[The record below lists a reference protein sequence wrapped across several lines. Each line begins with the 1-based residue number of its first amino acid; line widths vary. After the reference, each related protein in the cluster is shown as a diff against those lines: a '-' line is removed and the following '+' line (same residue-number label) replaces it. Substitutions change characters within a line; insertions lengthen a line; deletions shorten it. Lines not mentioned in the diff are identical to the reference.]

1 MIFSKGRIMAGQG
14 KESGTSVAVWDL
26 PVRFFH
32 WSLVVLLV
40 IAWSTAQ
47 AGLSWMTYHLWTGYT
62 VLTLILFRL
71 LWGIFGSRHARF
83 SDFLTAPGA
92 AWGYARQM
100 ATGRHPFY
108 LGHNP
113 LGGYMVTLLLTLVLI
128 QVGTGL
134 FATDDILVSGP
145 MADRVSGHFSR
156 LLTGL
161 HKLNVN
167 ILIGAVVV
175 HVAAI
180 GYYRWRFGENL
191 VRAMVTGEKILP
203 VKMTLPQEAPT
214 SLGRALGLLAL
225 SAAVVYALVNVP

>member
-1 MIFSKGRIMAGQG
+1 MVERETI
-14 KESGTSVAVWDL
+14 SGTSMAVWDL
-26 PVRFFH
+26 PVRLFH

-47 AGLSWMTYHLWTGYT
+47 AGLSWMTYHLWAGYA

-71 LWGIFGSRHARF
+71 LWGMFGSRYARF
-83 SDFLTAPGA
+83 SDFIAPPGA
-92 AWGYARQM
+92 AWRYAQQL
-100 ATGRHPFY
+100 AAGRHPFY

-113 LGGYMVTLLLTLVLI
+113 LGGYMVVLLLMLVLI

-134 FATDDILVSGP
+134 FATDDILVAGP
-145 MADRVSGHFSR
+145 LADRVPGRISR

-167 ILIGAVVV
+167 ILIAAVTAHVV
-175 HVAAI
+175 AI

-191 VRAMVTGEKILP
+191 VRAMVTGRKILP
-203 VKMTLPQEAPT
+203 PERVPPQGERFA
-214 SLGRALGLLAL
+214 LGRAVSLLVL
-225 SAAVVYALVNVP
+225 SALAVYAVVNGF

>member
-1 MIFSKGRIMAGQG
+1 MA
-14 KESGTSVAVWDL
+14 ERETVSGTSVAVWDL
-26 PVRFFH
+26 PVRLFH

-47 AGLSWMTYHLWTGYT
+47 AGLSWMPYHLWTGYA

-83 SDFLTAPGA
+83 SDFIGPPGA
-92 AWGYARQM
+92 AWRYARQL
-100 ATGRHPFY
+100 AAGRHPFY

-113 LGGYMVTLLLTLVLI
+113 LGGYMVALLLTLVLI

-145 MADRVSGHFSR
+145 LADRVPGRINR

-167 ILIGAVVV
+167 ILIVAVTV
-175 HVAAI
+175 HVVAI

-191 VRAMVTGEKILP
+191 VRAMVTGKKILP
-203 VKMTLPQEAPT
+203 PERVPPQEERSA
-214 SLGRALGLLAL
+214 LGRAVGLLVL
-225 SAAVVYALVNVP
+225 SALAVYAVVNGF

>member
-1 MIFSKGRIMAGQG
+1 MVERG
-14 KESGTSVAVWDL
+14 ESSSASVAVWDL
-26 PVRFFH
+26 PVRLFH

-47 AGLSWMTYHLWTGYT
+47 AGLSWMTYHLWAGYAI
-62 VLTLILFRL
+62 LTLILFRL

-83 SDFLTAPGA
+83 SDFIAAPSA
-92 AWGYARQM
+92 AWRYARQLGL
-100 ATGRHPFY
+100 GRHPFY

-113 LGGYMVTLLLTLVLI
+113 LGGYMVALLLTLVLI
-128 QVGTGL
+128 QVSTGL

-145 MADRVSGHFSR
+145 MAGRVSGRLSR
-156 LLTGL
+156 FLTAA

-203 VKMTLPQEAPT
+203 VKMAPSQEAPS
-214 SLGRALGLLAL
+214 SLGRALSLLAL
-225 SAAVVYALVNVP
+225 SAAAVYALVNVL

>member
-1 MIFSKGRIMAGQG
+1 MA
-14 KESGTSVAVWDL
+14 ERETVSGTSVAVWDL
-26 PVRFFH
+26 PVRLFH

-40 IAWSTAQ
+40 LAWSTAQ
-47 AGLSWMTYHLWTGYT
+47 AGLSWMPYHLWTGYAI
-62 VLTLILFRL
+62 LTLILFRL

-83 SDFLTAPGA
+83 SDFIGPPGA
-92 AWGYARQM
+92 AWRYARQL
-100 ATGRHPFY
+100 AAGRHPFY

-113 LGGYMVTLLLTLVLI
+113 LGGYMVVLLLTLVLI

-145 MADRVSGHFSR
+145 LADQVPGRINR

-167 ILIGAVVV
+167 ILIVAVTA

-191 VRAMVTGEKILP
+191 VRAMVTGQKRLP
-203 VKMTLPQEAPT
+203 PERVPPQGERSA
-214 SLGRALGLLAL
+214 LGRAAGLLAL
-225 SAAVVYALVNVP
+225 SALTVYAVINGF